1 VVELGVHRLME
12 LTEKN
17 RELLQEKHLQ
27 KKDEEALL
35 MRLMNMRI
43 LELSPE
49 QVSQAFLCLEKGL
62 KPTPELQELPL
73 EMWGELALILE
84 GLQEEQRHS
93 TIN

>member
-1 VVELGVHRLME
+1 ME
-12 LTEKN
+12 KQQTLESKQEQQKN
-17 RELLQEKHLQ
+17 PQ
-27 KKDEEALL
+27 DEALL
-35 MRLMNMRI
+35 MRLMNMRV

-73 EMWGELALILE
+73 EMWEELALILE
-84 GLQEEQRHS
+84 GLQEEQKHS